1 MDAEVQEWWK
11 TEKIFWQYDL
21 LWKDPKSSI
30 RLLWEAL
37 KVGSIKRLDTEER
50 QIQMMEEYYYF

>member
-37 KVGSIKRLDTEER
+37 KVGRIKRLDTEER